1 MTTPAE
7 DLFLAMIRS
16 GQLDRARIE
25 SLVRGEGA
33 EPALTHEEFFP
44 TAVAAAPEASA
55 RTYKTGFR
63 RLVARF
69 GTTPIS
75 TVQVKDLDSMCVS
88 LLKQTRASG
97 RSDGTGAVRGF
108 ISAAR
113 FWYALAV
120 KHGYRSDNPARL
132 LTMPAR
138 RRRVRRALTEEE
150 LRDLYR
156 VVGGTGN
163 DPVLDLLL
171 LDFHRETAA
180 RMGGA
185 LTLRV
190 CDVNPARGSVLLREK
205 YGHEREIPLSPAL
218 IDQCL
223 THAEQRAV
231 ASNSDTLFRYRSGAP
246 LTRRR
251 YNSIFKRVQ
260 TELAWAGRL
269 GVSVHWL
276 RHTTLTDV
284 SNAAGSRIAAAYAG
298 HSDRTVT
305 DLYTVPTFEDLQE
318 AHRMI
323 FMTSPHLYA

>member
-1 MTTPAE
+1 MTTPSEA
-7 DLFLAMIRS
+7 LLLAMINS
-16 GQLDRARIE
+16 GQLDRDRIE
-25 SLVRGEGA
+25 ALLKGVESP
-33 EPALTHEEFFP
+33 PAPTHTAFFP
-44 TAVAAAPEASA
+44 IVLNAAPDSSA
-55 RTYKTGFR
+55 RTYKTGFK
-63 RLVARF
+63 RLVAHF
-69 GTTPIS
+69 GATPIS
-75 TVQVKDLDSMCVS
+75 AVHINELDEMCSS
-88 LLKQTRASG
+88 LLKATRASG
-97 RSDGTGAVRGF
+97 RADGTGAVRGF

-113 FWYALAV
+113 FWYGLAV
-120 KHGYRSDNPARL
+120 KHGYRTDNPARQ

-138 RRRVRRALTEEE
+138 RRRVRRALTEDE
-150 LRDLYR
+150 LNDLYR

-163 DPVLDLLL
+163 DPALDLLL

-190 CDVNPARGSVLLREK
+190 CDVNPARSSVLLREK
-205 YGHEREIPLSPAL
+205 YGHEREVPLSPSL
-218 IDQCL
+218 IRQCL
-223 THAEQRAV
+223 AHAEQRAV
-231 ASNSDTLFRYRSGAP
+231 ASSADTLFRYRSGAP

-298 HSDRTVT
+298 HSDRSVT

-318 AHRMI
+318 AHRLI
-323 FMTSPHLYA
+323 FMASPHV

>member
-1 MTTPAE
+1 M
-7 DLFLAMIRS
+7 F
-16 GQLDRARIE
+16 
-25 SLVRGEGA
+25 
-33 EPALTHEEFFP
+33 
-44 TAVAAAPEASA
+44 
-55 RTYKTGFR
+55 
-63 RLVARF
+63 
-69 GTTPIS
+69 
-75 TVQVKDLDSMCVS
+75 S

-138 RRRVRRALTEEE
+138 RRQVRRALTEEE

-190 CDVNPARGSVLLREK
+190 CDVNPCPRLGP
-205 YGHEREIPLSPAL
+205 YGRSTATNAKFLSPAL

-223 THAEQRAV
+223 THAKQRAV

-251 YNSIFKRVQ
+251 YNSIFKRSPDR
-260 TELAWAGRL
+260 ARL
-269 GVSVHWL
+269 GRSPGCQRAL
-276 RHTTLTDV
+276 
-284 SNAAGSRIAAAYAG
+284 A
-298 HSDRTVT
+298 
-305 DLYTVPTFEDLQE
+305 
-318 AHRMI
+318 
-323 FMTSPHLYA
+323 SPHDLDRCVERRDPVSRRRMPGTAIEL